1 MSQLSF
7 VIIIREEQGM
17 RRIGSSLC
25 REDKC
30 VAPRE
35 TRRLAEKTTRRSAEA
50 EQRGN
55 QKARVY
61 ITERNER

>member
-1 MSQLSF
+1 
-7 VIIIREEQGM
+7 M